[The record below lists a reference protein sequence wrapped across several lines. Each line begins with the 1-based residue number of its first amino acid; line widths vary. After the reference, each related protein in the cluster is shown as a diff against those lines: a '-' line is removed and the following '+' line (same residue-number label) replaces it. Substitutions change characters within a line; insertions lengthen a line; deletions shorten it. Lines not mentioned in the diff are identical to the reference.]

1 MFKVINN
8 IPSLVIE
15 ISSSSIIHRWDTV
28 TKLNSRNLIE
38 NKWRRSSVR
47 WIAWV
52 KQICEWVIDGCDIVG
67 EEKRSERYGIGIVES
82 FYEWVFFLLLFVYV
96 SILGGSTGSD
106 LKLTVTH
113 TLFHLHLRLVSYYL
127 STFTFIRLTIGLYC
141 YCCLIFYFFDKIIA
155 KIINI

>member
-82 FYEWVFFLLLFVYV
+82 FYEWVFFFSSVCICVHSWREHRIRPQINCHAHTIPFTSPSRLILFV
-96 SILGGSTGSD
+96 
-106 LKLTVTH
+106 H
-113 TLFHLHLRLVSYYL
+113 
-127 STFTFIRLTIGLYC
+127 
-141 YCCLIFYFFDKIIA
+141 FYFY
-155 KIINI
+155 